1 METVDALEDLAKAAY
16 GKLRLHR
23 RRLASGL
30 VQMMRDGDLD
40 IFDALAT
47 APLVLE
53 EEKRL
58 VEAAEFERRRLAWL
72 DAYQV
77 ADCHDADEPDD
88 AAQTRKSAH

>member
-1 METVDALEDLAKAAY
+1 METVDALDELAKAAY

-40 IFDALAT
+40 VFDALAA
-47 APLVLE
+47 APLVFE
-53 EEKRL
+53 EEKRR
-58 VEAAEFERRRLAWL
+58 VEAAEFERRRLTWL

-77 ADCHDADEPDD
+77 ADCHDDDEPD
-88 AAQTRKSAH
+88 AVAQTRKSAH